1 MAILR
6 FLQDPIGLAPE
17 FVTSTIVASHE
28 HVQNTLTTSISS
40 STRRSSIALPAIT
53 TTKTS
58 TLAPIQTL
66 ITSLL
71 YREPSNI
78 QLAVAD
84 PTPTH
89 VQSEPSTNV
98 HSNFPQFG
106 RLAVTPYQ
114 LMYIIAVC
122 VCFMILM
129 SFCCCTD
136 DIGRYIKSN
145 RRTNPGATM
154 QAAPV
159 WPGALRFV
167 DGADDRSRSNRTS
180 RSHSAISDSTARPLM
195 PQAAERVDSPATST
209 IPMNTFTKITIKKC
223 EEGHES
229 IILDEIE
236 LRDLASAPSCYNF
249 SNGDSG
255 FTHEYLTNNPEA
267 DAHSRRKVSLRGGS
281 GAEDNLLRTGAIT
294 SFKQTE
300 ERWKPTWSATKS
312 LFSSRRRGSE
322 PIPAQNTS
330 RFVSNSSTTL
340 GNNHSSSSQ
349 SGDRFLQKSSTTISK
364 RASRQENT
372 SGTIFSFPM
381 SEGSDSEI
389 PRFPTLN
396 RIKRKLRPL
405 IHSVSKQSLREKF
418 SLGDHSG
425 EHSTEEANSEEIPY
439 SSTVRKALRRARSS
453 ASIPFGLFKLPEPA
467 RNDPEPSVAGP
478 VSIISSP
485 NDIRSVDSD
494 TASENTLRAR
504 SPVST
509 LLGVRT
515 DRISDSGHRSRSL
528 QKMVKSSAADGADVA
543 SSLAFSNARKIEG
556 RCGSGYEIRGPNKV
570 VVAMGHLE
578 SVASEID
585 SGAVL
590 TCSNSGKERE
600 RPGSFKETSADGEEK
615 KDDDET
621 EDENGGQV
629 FNPEIAEKLG
639 SIYVACRSVH
649 SSQGEDNDEAVEIEP
664 ESSDEPYSCPNS
676 TSVGNANKVRK
687 RGQTAMANHF
697 HARARRVGT
706 DSTDSSGSL
715 VSGNR
720 RKLKGRL
727 GLLMIRGVTGGED
740 RGVGAR
746 RGGKVEL
753 VSMNFGGIIRKMKV
767 EFMPTSAGGEK
778 ERRGGVRMRKFG
790 ILISDGL
797 FSMDI
802 ARGFKGSGNARA

>member
-1 MAILR
+1 MAIR
-6 FLQDPIGLAPE
+6 FLQDPIGMAPE
-17 FVTSTIVASHE
+17 FVRSTIVASHE
-28 HVQNTLTTSISS
+28 LVQNTLTTSIST
-40 STRRSSIALPAIT
+40 STRSSWLALPAI

-66 ITSLL
+66 VTSLL

-78 QLAVAD
+78 QLAVAN
-84 PTPTH
+84 PTPTN

-180 RSHSAISDSTARPLM
+180 RSHSAISDSTVRSLM

-229 IILDEIE
+229 IVLDEIE

-249 SNGDSG
+249 SNGDSD
-255 FTHEYLTNNPEA
+255 FTHKYLTDNPEA

-322 PIPAQNTS
+322 PIPEQNAS
-330 RFVSNSSTTL
+330 RFVSNGSTTS
-340 GNNHSSSSQ
+340 GNNHYSSPQ
-349 SGDRFLQKSSTTISK
+349 NGDRFLQKSSTTTSK

-418 SLGDHSG
+418 SLGDHSA

-485 NDIRSVDSD
+485 NDARSVDSD

-509 LLGVRT
+509 LLRVRT
-515 DRISDSGHRSRSL
+515 DRRSGSGHRSRSL
-528 QKMVKSSAADGADVA
+528 QKMVKSSVADDIDVA

-556 RCGSGYEIRGPNKV
+556 RCGSGSDYEIRGPDKA

-585 SGAVL
+585 SGSVL
-590 TCSNSGKERE
+590 TCSNSGRERE
-600 RPGSFKETSADGEEK
+600 RPGSFKETSADGGEK
-615 KDDDET
+615 KDDDDDET
-621 EDENGGQV
+621 EDENKGQV
-629 FNPEIAEKLG
+629 FNAEIAEKLG

-649 SSQGEDNDEAVEIEP
+649 SSQGEDNDGAVEIEQ
-664 ESSDEPYSCPNS
+664 ESSDEPSSCPNP
-676 TSVGNANKVRK
+676 TSVGNVDKIRK

-697 HARARRVGT
+697 HARSRRVGT
-706 DSTDSSGSL
+706 DSTESSGSL
-715 VSGNR
+715 VTGNR

-727 GLLMIRGVTGGED
+727 GLLMIRGARGGEGGEVGD
-740 RGVGAR
+740 RR
-746 RGGKVEL
+746 SGKVEL
-753 VSMNFGGIIRKMKV
+753 VPMNFGG
-767 EFMPTSAGGEK
+767 
-778 ERRGGVRMRKFG
+778 
-790 ILISDGL
+790 DY
-797 FSMDI
+797 
-802 ARGFKGSGNARA
+802 

>member
-6 FLQDPIGLAPE
+6 FLQSPIGLAPE

-28 HVQNTLTTSISS
+28 LAQNTLTTSIST
-40 STRRSSIALPAIT
+40 STRSIWLALPTMTTMT

-58 TLAPIQTL
+58 TLVPIQTL

-78 QLAVAD
+78 QLAAAN
-84 PTPTH
+84 PTRTN
-89 VQSEPSTNV
+89 VQTEPSTNV

-114 LMYIIAVC
+114 LM
-122 VCFMILM
+122 
-129 SFCCCTD
+129 
-136 DIGRYIKSN
+136 RYIRSN
-145 RRTNPGATM
+145 RRTNPGATI

-167 DGADDRSRSNRTS
+167 DGADDRGRSNRTS
-180 RSHSAISDSTARPLM
+180 RCHSAISDSTVRPLM
-195 PQAAERVDSPATST
+195 PQVAERIDSATTST
-209 IPMNTFTKITIKKC
+209 IPMNTLTKITIKKR

-236 LRDLASAPSCYNF
+236 LQDLASAPSCYSF
-249 SNGDSG
+249 SNSDSDITHKH
-255 FTHEYLTNNPEA
+255 FTDNHEA
-267 DAHSRRKVSLRGGS
+267 DAQNRRKVSLRGGS
-281 GAEDNLLRTGAIT
+281 GVEDNLLRTGAIT

-322 PIPAQNTS
+322 PIPGQNAS
-330 RFVSNSSTTL
+330 SFASNSSTTF

-349 SGDRFLQKSSTTISK
+349 KGNRSLRKSFTTTSK
-364 RASRQENT
+364 HVERQEDT
-372 SGTIFSFPM
+372 SGTIFSFPL

-405 IHSVSKQSLREKF
+405 IHSVSKQSLRGKF
-418 SLGDHSG
+418 SLGDRSG
-425 EHSTEEANSEEIPY
+425 EHSTEEADSEEIQY

-485 NDIRSVDSD
+485 NDARSVISD

-515 DRISDSGHRSRSL
+515 DRRSGSGHRSRSL
-528 QKMVKSSAADGADVA
+528 QKMVKSSLADDIDVA
-543 SSLAFSNARKIEG
+543 SSHAFSYARRIEG
-556 RCGSGYEIRGPNKV
+556 RCGSGSGYKARGPNRAV
-570 VVAMGHLE
+570 VGMGYRE
-578 SVASEID
+578 SVASEIN
-585 SGAVL
+585 SGSVL
-590 TCSNSGKERE
+590 TYSNSGREGERLESSKESPE
-600 RPGSFKETSADGEEK
+600 KGEEK
-615 KDDDET
+615 KYDDET
-621 EDENGGQV
+621 EDENEGQV
-629 FNPEIAEKLG
+629 CNSEIAEKLG
-639 SIYVACRSVH
+639 STYVACKSVN
-649 SSQGEDNDEAVEIEP
+649 SSQGEDNDEAAEIEQ
-664 ESSDEPYSCPNS
+664 ESSDEQSSCPNS
-676 TSVGNANKVRK
+676 TSVDNANKIRK
-687 RGQTAMANHF
+687 RGRTAMANHF
-697 HARARRVGT
+697 HARSRRVGT
-706 DSTDSSGSL
+706 DSTDSSGSF
-715 VSGNR
+715 VAGNS

-727 GLLMIRGVTGGED
+727 GLLMIRGATGGED
-740 RGVGAR
+740 GGVGAR
-746 RGGKVEL
+746 QGGKVEL
-753 VSMNFGGIIRKMKV
+753 VPMNFGG
-767 EFMPTSAGGEK
+767 
-778 ERRGGVRMRKFG
+778 
-790 ILISDGL
+790 DY
-797 FSMDI
+797 
-802 ARGFKGSGNARA
+802 

>member
-6 FLQDPIGLAPE
+6 FLQDPIGIAPE
-17 FVTSTIVASHE
+17 FVTSTIVASRE
-28 HVQNTLTTSISS
+28 LVQNTLITSIST
-40 STRRSSIALPAIT
+40 STRSSWLALPAIT

-58 TLAPIQTL
+58 TLEPIQTL

-78 QLAVAD
+78 QLAVTK
-84 PTPTH
+84 PTPTN

-136 DIGRYIKSN
+136 NIGRYIKSN

-159 WPGALRFV
+159 WPGALRIG
-167 DGADDRSRSNRTS
+167 DGADDRSRSNRIS
-180 RSHSAISDSTARPLM
+180 RSHSAISDSTVRPLM
-195 PQAAERVDSPATST
+195 PQAAERIDSPATST
-209 IPMNTFTKITIKKC
+209 TPLNTLTKITIKKC

-229 IILDEIE
+229 IIIDEIE
-236 LRDLASAPSCYNF
+236 LRDLASAPSCYNLPN
-249 SNGDSG
+249 SDSD
-255 FTHEYLTNNPEA
+255 FTHEYLIDNPEA

-281 GAEDNLLRTGAIT
+281 GAEENLLRTGAIT

-330 RFVSNSSTTL
+330 RFVSTRSTTS
-340 GNNHSSSSQ
+340 GNNHSSSIQ
-349 SGDRFLQKSSTTISK
+349 NGDRFLQKSSTNTSK
-364 RASRQENT
+364 RASRQEDT

-405 IHSVSKQSLREKF
+405 IHSVSKQSLRGKF
-418 SLGDHSG
+418 SLDHSA
-425 EHSTEEANSEEIPY
+425 EHSTEEANSEEVPY
-439 SSTVRKALRRARSS
+439 RSTVRKALRRARSS

-467 RNDPEPSVAGP
+467 RNDPEPSLAGP

-485 NDIRSVDSD
+485 NDTRSVDSD

-504 SPVST
+504 SPVSI
-509 LLGVRT
+509 LLGVGT
-515 DRISDSGHRSRSL
+515 DRRSGSGHRNRSL
-528 QKMVKSSAADGADVA
+528 QKMAKTIVADDIDVA
-543 SSLAFSNARKIEG
+543 SSLAYLNARKLKE
-556 RCGSGYEIRGPNKV
+556 RCESRSGFENRGPNKA
-570 VVAMGHLE
+570 VVATGDLE

-585 SGAVL
+585 SGSVL
-590 TCSNSGKERE
+590 TCSNSGIEGQTLGSSKEN
-600 RPGSFKETSADGEEK
+600 PKNGEEK
-615 KDDDET
+615 KDDDKT
-621 EDENGGQV
+621 EDENEGQV
-629 FNPEIAEKLG
+629 FNSADDEKLG
-639 SIYVACRSVH
+639 STHVACRSVH
-649 SSQGEDNDEAVEIEP
+649 SSQGEDNDEAVEIEQ
-664 ESSDEPYSCPNS
+664 ESSDESFSSPNP
-676 TSVGNANKVRK
+676 TSFGNANRIRK
-687 RGQTAMANHF
+687 HGQTAMANHF

-706 DSTDSSGSL
+706 DSTDGSESL
-715 VSGNR
+715 VTGNR
-720 RKLKGRL
+720 GKLRGRL
-727 GLLMIRGVTGGED
+727 GLLMIRGVAGGED
-740 RGVGAR
+740 GGVGAR

-753 VSMNFGGIIRKMKV
+753 VPMNFGG
-767 EFMPTSAGGEK
+767 
-778 ERRGGVRMRKFG
+778 
-790 ILISDGL
+790 DY
-797 FSMDI
+797 
-802 ARGFKGSGNARA
+802 

>member
-1 MAILR
+1 MAIR
-6 FLQDPIGLAPE
+6 FLQDPIGIAPE

-28 HVQNTLTTSISS
+28 LVQNTLRTSIST
-40 STRRSSIALPAIT
+40 STRSSWLASPAVT

-78 QLAVAD
+78 QLAVAN
-84 PTPTH
+84 PTH
-89 VQSEPSTNV
+89 TNVQSEPSTNV

-136 DIGRYIKSN
+136 DIGRYVKSN

-159 WPGALRFV
+159 WPGALRIG
-167 DGADDRSRSNRTS
+167 DGADDRSRSNRIS
-180 RSHSAISDSTARPLM
+180 RSHSVVSDSTVRPVM
-195 PQAAERVDSPATST
+195 PQAAERVDSAATST
-209 IPMNTFTKITIKKC
+209 IPVNTFTKITIKKC

-229 IILDEIE
+229 IIIDEIE
-236 LRDLASAPSCYNF
+236 LQDLAAVPSCNNL
-249 SNGDSG
+249 SNNDSDS
-255 FTHEYLTNNPEA
+255 THKFLNDNPKA
-267 DAHSRRKVSLRGGS
+267 DARSRRKVSLRGGS

-330 RFVSNSSTTL
+330 RFVPTRSKTS
-340 GNNHSSSSQ
+340 GNNHSSSPQNS
-349 SGDRFLQKSSTTISK
+349 DRFLQKSSTNTSK
-364 RASRQENT
+364 RASRQEDT

-396 RIKRKLRPL
+396 RIKRKLRPI

-418 SLGDHSG
+418 SLDHSA
-425 EHSTEEANSEEIPY
+425 EHSTEEENSEEVPY

-453 ASIPFGLFKLPEPA
+453 ASVPFGLFKLPEPA
-467 RNDPEPSVAGP
+467 RNDPEPSLAGP

-485 NDIRSVDSD
+485 NDARSVDSD

-504 SPVST
+504 SPVSI

-515 DRISDSGHRSRSL
+515 DRRSGSGNRSRSL
-528 QKMVKSSAADGADVA
+528 QKMVKSSVADDIDVA
-543 SSLAFSNARKIEG
+543 SPMPFSDARKLEG
-556 RCGSGYEIRGPNKV
+556 RCGSGSGYEVKSPNTAGV
-570 VVAMGHLE
+570 GMDDLE
-578 SVASEID
+578 SVASKSD
-585 SGAVL
+585 SGSVL
-590 TCSNSGKERE
+590 TCLNSGIEGQGLE
-600 RPGSFKETSADGEEK
+600 HFKENSENREEK
-615 KDDDET
+615 KDDDEI
-621 EDENGGQV
+621 EDENEGQV
-629 FNPEIAEKLG
+629 FNPEIVEKLC
-639 SIYVACRSVH
+639 SVHVTWRSVH
-649 SSQGEDNDEAVEIEP
+649 SSQGDKDDEAVEIEQ
-664 ESSDEPYSCPNS
+664 ESSDESFSLPNPAS
-676 TSVGNANKVRK
+676 IDKANKIRK
-687 RGQTAMANHF
+687 HGQTAMANHF

-706 DSTDSSGSL
+706 DSTDGSGSL
-715 VSGNR
+715 ITGNR
-720 RKLKGRL
+720 EKLRGRL

-740 RGVGAR
+740 GGVGAR

-753 VSMNFGGIIRKMKV
+753 VPMNFGG
-767 EFMPTSAGGEK
+767 
-778 ERRGGVRMRKFG
+778 
-790 ILISDGL
+790 DY
-797 FSMDI
+797 
-802 ARGFKGSGNARA
+802 